1 MQMQTAAQP
10 RQKRSFVILLGT
22 ACLLAG
28 ATWCLAHTAPS
39 ALPGLAGAAWMRPA
53 AQQSTTP
60 QWRHAFMPQAE
71 AFAPHTAI
79 APKLSSATAVS
90 PVNGASAPNPVLSR
104 TAAISL
110 SMAETS
116 TLSDS
121 VTEAALA
128 YGLSASQMEE
138 ADRLAAKIVEAADS
152 GVAERGQP
160 NVPTLFAPHAGDV
173 KAERRPLDLRAAMAL
188 DKAAEEAKSVMCTR
202 RSQFGAVAAA
212 FAGAS
217 MPSMALAA
225 DSSSSPWAYST
236 FLEAVQTDQV
246 EKVSFSADGRQVLCI
261 DKDGNRHEA
270 LILPEQSADIIK
282 ELTKHNVLFA
292 VQPPQQANAGNA
304 VLGVLGNLAVPVAIL
319 AGLSFLSSRNSGG
332 GGMPGGGPGGGMNPF
347 SVGKSKAKVQMEPQ
361 TGVTFE
367 DVAGCDGSKLELN
380 EIVEFLKNPGKFSA
394 LGAKIPSGVIMEG
407 PPGTGKTLLARAV
420 AGEAGVPFISTSA
433 SEFVEMFVGVG
444 ASRVRDLFEQ
454 AKKNAPAIVFI
465 DEIDAIGRQRA
476 GGGGGGMG
484 GGGNDEREQTLNQ
497 ILTEMDGFEGNTGV
511 IVIAAT
517 NRADVLDSALLRPG
531 RFDRR
536 VPVDLPDRQGR
547 EEILKVHVRGK
558 PLANDVSL
566 DMIAKR
572 TIGFSGA
579 SLANLMNEA
588 AIVAAR
594 RDKTEISYDEIDYAI
609 DRQQVGMQKETGMS
623 FPNRQRLVAYHE
635 AGHALMG
642 CMVPDYDLVTKVTIV
657 PRSNGAGGFTLFTPT
672 EERLDSGMYSQRYLE
687 GQLAVALGGRVAEEL
702 VYGEEEI
709 TTGASND
716 LQQVRNIARRMV
728 AQWGFSKD
736 VLGATSWESPD
747 GNGGFGPKGASPE
760 TEAVIDGEVKKLVE
774 SAYTRCKETLETN
787 RDLLDELT
795 ETLIEEETIDFIGLY
810 ELVGKKYPDIL
821 ESQKANFPPDLQL
834 MAAEG
839 EKAETATV

>member
-1 MQMQTAAQP
+1 
-10 RQKRSFVILLGT
+10 L
-22 ACLLAG
+22 
-28 ATWCLAHTAPS
+28 
-39 ALPGLAGAAWMRPA
+39 
-53 AQQSTTP
+53 
-60 QWRHAFMPQAE
+60 PQAGV
-71 AFAPHTAI
+71 FAVQTPI
-79 APKLSSATAVS
+79 APELSSATAVS
-90 PVNGASAPNPVLSR
+90 PVNGAIAPNPVFSR
-104 TAAISL
+104 TGSIAL
-110 SMAETS
+110 SMAEKS

-128 YGLSASQMEE
+128 YGLSASQLEE

-152 GVAERGQP
+152 GVAARGLP
-160 NVPTLFAPHAGDV
+160 NVPNLFAPHAGDV
-173 KAERRPLDLRAAMAL
+173 KAERRPLDLRAAMTL
-188 DKAAEEAKSVMCTR
+188 DKAAEEAKNVMRTR
-202 RSQFGAVAAA
+202 RSHFGAMAAA
-212 FAGAS
+212 LAGAS

-225 DSSSSPWAYST
+225 EGTNTPWAYST
-236 FLEAVQTDQV
+236 FLDAVKADQV
-246 EKVSFSADGRQVLCI
+246 EKVSFAADGKQVLVI
-261 DKDGNRHEA
+261 DKDGNRHES
-270 LILPEQSADIIK
+270 LILAEQSAELIQ
-282 ELTKHNVLFA
+282 ELTAHNVLFA
-292 VQPPQQANAGNA
+292 VQPPEQANAGSA
-304 VLGVLGNLAVPVAIL
+304 ALGVLGNLVVPVAIL
-319 AGLSFLSSRNSGG
+319 GALAFFSSRGG
-332 GGMPGGGPGGGMNPF
+332 AGGMGGPGGGMNPMD
-347 SVGKSKAKVQMEPQ
+347 VGKSKSKVQLEPQ
-361 TGVTFE
+361 TGVTFN

-380 EIVEFLKNPGKFSA
+380 EIVEFLKNPAKFSA

-465 DEIDAIGRQRA
+465 DEIDAIGKQRA
-476 GGGGGGMG
+476 GGGGGGGGAG

-558 PLANDVSL
+558 PLAKDVSL

-702 VYGEEEI
+702 IYGEEEI

-774 SAYTRCKETLETN
+774 SAYARCKETLETN
-787 RDLLDELT
+787 RDLLDEIT

-810 ELVGKKYPDIL
+810 ELIGKKYPDIL
-821 ESQKANFPPDLQL
+821 ESQKANFPPDLQS